1 MNNLKCPIWN
11 TPVHIGVPST
21 EKYGMIFNSPR
32 TGGKYFITDMAEVQL
47 ENLEDQVK
55 ACLTSWLIEQRESGV
70 ECPEITMAIVNNA
83 KNRQPLPVPERINR
97 LLKFLKLNSPTIGT
111 RIRVD
116 DFSMGM
122 MAWSESTKGEEIYS
136 FLQHLEKHDLV
147 VQYLEER
154 EIVLT
159 VDGYSYAG

>member
-11 TPVHIGVPST
+11 TYVRSGFPAS
-21 EKYGMIFNSPR
+21 EKRGMMLDSPR
-32 TGGKYFITDMAEVQL
+32 AGGKYFITDMAEVQV

-55 ACLTSWLIEQRESGV
+55 AYLTSWLVEQRGSGV
-70 ECPEITMAIVNNA
+70 DCPEITTTIVQDA
-83 KNRQPLPVPERINR
+83 KNRQPLPVPKRINR

-111 RIRVD
+111 RIRID
-116 DFSMGM
+116 NFSMGM
-122 MAWSESTKGEEIYS
+122 MAWSESTKEEEVYS
-136 FLQHLEKHDLV
+136 LLQHLEKHDLA

-154 EIVLT
+154 EIALT